1 MRIYTELLSDKKK
14 TELILDIVIE
24 IHTTKTL
31 APLLAI
37 PAENKRT

>member
-1 MRIYTELLSDKKK
+1 MKILSFCLIKKK
-14 TELILDIVIE
+14 TEMILDNVIE

-37 PAENKRT
+37 PAENTRT